1 MNKIAINSNLYLTE
15 FQEGDIPALTEL
27 LNNEAIATQTLLIA
41 YPYTEATAEWFVK
54 HCAESKNALSGVVL
68 NWAIRGQENILLG
81 GISRFCT
88 TGVDG
93 HRDEVA
99 YWVGQPY
106 WGQGIAS
113 EVVRVFSDYLLE
125 HTRIERLEAFVFEQ
139 NEMSMK
145 VLVKAGFQR
154 EGYFKK
160 YYVKNGEFKN
170 VFVYAK
176 Y

>member
-1 MNKIAINSNLYLTE
+1 MNKIVINTNLYLTE
-15 FQEGDIPALTEL
+15 FQESDVPRLTEL
-27 LNNEAIATQTLLIA
+27 LNDEGIATKTLLISH
-41 YPYTEATAEWFVK
+41 PYTTTNAEWFVK
-54 HCAESKNALSGVVL
+54 HCTESKDNLGGVVL
-68 NWAIRGQENILLG
+68 NWAIRGQDDILLG
-81 GISRFCT
+81 GISRFCA

-93 HRDEVA
+93 HRDEIA

-106 WGQGIAS
+106 WGQGIAT
-113 EVVRVFSDYLLE
+113 EVVRIFSDYLLE
-125 HTRIERLEAFVFEQ
+125 HTRLERLEAFVFEQ
-139 NEMSMK
+139 NETSMR
-145 VLVKAGFQR
+145 VLLKAGFQR

>member
-1 MNKIAINSNLYLTE
+1 MNKITINSNLYLTE
-15 FQEGDIPALTEL
+15 FQADDIPTLTEL
-27 LNNEAIATQTLLIA
+27 LHNEAIATQTLLIS
-41 YPYTEATAEWFVK
+41 YPYTTATAEWFVK
-54 HCAESKNALSGVVL
+54 HCTESKNSLGGVVL

-81 GISRFCT
+81 GISRFCA
-88 TGVDG
+88 TGIDG

-113 EVVRVFSDYLLE
+113 EAVRVFSDYLLE
-125 HTRIERLEAFVFEQ
+125 HTRIERLEAFVFEH

-145 VLVKAGFQR
+145 VLVKAGFQQ
-154 EGYFKK
+154 EAYFKK
-160 YYVKNGEFKN
+160 YYVKNGTFKN